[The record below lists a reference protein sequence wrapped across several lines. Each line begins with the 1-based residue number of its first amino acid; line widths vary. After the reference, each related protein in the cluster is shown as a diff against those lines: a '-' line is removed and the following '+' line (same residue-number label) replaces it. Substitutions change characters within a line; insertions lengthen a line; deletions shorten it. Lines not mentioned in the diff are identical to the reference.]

1 MVRDISF
8 GDVAVSV
15 IGFLVISA
23 LGVWRL
29 KWLGFKRVGI
39 GIALLF
45 MGIIWAVIFFY
56 H

>member
-15 IGFLVISA
+15 IGFLVICA
-23 LGVWRL
+23 LGVWKL

-39 GIALLF
+39 GIALLLF
-45 MGIIWAVIFFY
+45 GIICVLTSFY